1 MIEDL
6 IVQEMDV
13 NNIEKSNY
21 QKYKAKH
28 FKISKKDLKRNKINI
43 ELGQDDKKS
52 NNYYN
57 KLQK

>member
-6 IVQEMDV
+6 IVQDMDV
-13 NNIEKSNY
+13 NNIESSNDQKSN
-21 QKYKAKH
+21 AKN
-28 FKISKKDLKRNKINI
+28 FKVSKKDLKKNKINI
-43 ELGQDDKKS
+43 ELCQDVKKS